1 MGFMLLGVDAFIH
14 TLLHYVDSAQHL
26 GYWTP
31 VTGFNIAELMN
42 QPGKYWLYPLW
53 ILGSPVTLR

>member
-1 MGFMLLGVDAFIH
+1 MLLGVDAFIH
-14 TLLHYVDSAQHL
+14 TLLHYTDSAQHL

-31 VTGFNIAELMN
+31 VTGFILAELMN

-53 ILGSPVTLR
+53 I